1 MEHLDS
7 VTLIPAGIVVIFV
20 VFLVMKAFGKNTPT
34 YVEDEGGDTDKAE
47 DPIYENDDLWDSDG
61 ESADI
66 NRIDYDA
73 CKRCQLDCSIRKAD
87 YVE

>member
-20 VFLVMKAFGKNTPT
+20 VFLIIKAFGQNTPT
-34 YVEDEGGDTDKAE
+34 YVEDEGGDIDKIDE
-47 DPIYENDDLWDSDG
+47 DDD
-61 ESADI
+61 EPKDI
-66 NRIDYDA
+66 PVDDFEIEA
-73 CKRCQLDCSIRKAD
+73 CERCQLDCSIRKTD

>member
-7 VTLIPAGIVVIFV
+7 VTVIPATIVVIFV

-47 DPIYENDDLWDSDG
+47 DPIYENDDLWDIDKG
-61 ESADI
+61 EI
-66 NRIDYDA
+66 EA
-73 CKRCQLDCSIRKAD
+73 CERCQLDCSIRKAE

>member
-34 YVEDEGGDTDKAE
+34 YVEDEGGDIDKIDENYDDE
-47 DPIYENDDLWDSDG
+47 DIWDIDKG
-61 ESADI
+61 EI
-66 NRIDYDA
+66 EA
-73 CKRCQLDCSIRKAD
+73 CERCQLDCSIRKAD

>member
-47 DPIYENDDLWDSDG
+47 DPIYENDDLWD
-61 ESADI
+61 
-66 NRIDYDA
+66 IDTCEIEA
-73 CKRCQLDCSIRKAD
+73 CERCQLDCSIRKAE

>member
-20 VFLVMKAFGKNTPT
+20 VFLVIKAFGKNTPT

-47 DPIYENDDLWDSDG
+47 DPIYENDDIWDDTPK
-61 ESADI
+61 EY
-66 NRIDYDA
+66 DYDE
-73 CKRCQLDCSIRKAD
+73 DED
-87 YVE
+87 YD

>member
-34 YVEDEGGDTDKAE
+34 YVEDEGGDIDKIDENYDDE
-47 DPIYENDDLWDSDG
+47 DIWD
-61 ESADI
+61 
-66 NRIDYDA
+66 R
-73 CKRCQLDCSIRKAD
+73 
-87 YVE
+87 

>member
-34 YVEDEGGDTDKAE
+34 YVEDEGDTDKAE
-47 DPIYENDDLWDSDG
+47 DPIYENDDLWDIDKG
-61 ESADI
+61 EI
-66 NRIDYDA
+66 EA
-73 CKRCQLDCSIRKAD
+73 CEQCQLDCSIRKAD